1 MELQYMMFLH
11 VANAFKN
18 EDFLETETDF
28 LE

>member
-18 EDFLETETDF
+18 EAFLETEDSDF
-28 LE
+28 E